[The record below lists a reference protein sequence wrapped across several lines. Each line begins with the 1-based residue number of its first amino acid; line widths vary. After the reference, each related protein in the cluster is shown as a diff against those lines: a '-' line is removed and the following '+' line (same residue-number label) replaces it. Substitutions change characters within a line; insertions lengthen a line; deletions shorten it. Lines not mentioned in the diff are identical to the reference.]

1 MRRRPRPT
9 APTTSL
15 PESVTRRHI
24 LLVEDDPDS
33 VTLFEYAVSKLSLPC
48 ALGVARDGLEAI
60 DYLNGTKRFADRQIY
75 PLPDLVLLDLRMPLA
90 TGFEVLQQVRQ
101 SPTLRR
107 LIVVVFTASASD
119 ADISTAYDLGANGY
133 LVKPSTLDELVELVR
148 SLASFWLT
156 HNVTAF
162 HHHG

>member
-75 PLPDLVLLDLRMPLA
+75 PLPDLVLLD
-90 TGFEVLQQVRQ
+90 
-101 SPTLRR
+101 
-107 LIVVVFTASASD
+107 
-119 ADISTAYDLGANGY
+119 
-133 LVKPSTLDELVELVR
+133 
-148 SLASFWLT
+148 FWLT
-156 HNVTAF
+156 HNLNAF
-162 HHHG
+162 HYHG